1 MPLLL
6 VRGRAVPDRRGT
18 ASWNKGRREVWA
30 GSWGLLSDRRS
41 RLAKLAERIERMLR
55 REHVTSRPL
64 YRQRLMEA
72 ARFAALG
79 QAMLHDV
86 GRVDGATP
94 QRALKLTNASARL
107 LRDIPK
113 RPPRKREEDLAAA
126 LSRTRPG
133 A

>member
-1 MPLLL
+1 MPLML
-6 VRGRAVPDRRGT
+6 VRGHAVPDRRGST
-18 ASWNKGRREVWA
+18 SWNKGRREVWA

-64 YRQRLMEA
+64 YRLRIAEA

-79 QAMLHDV
+79 QAMLADV
-86 GRVDGATP
+86 GIDPKASP
-94 QRALKLTNASARL
+94 ARALKLTNASARL

-126 LSRTRPG
+126 LRRQRPG